1 MEVLWLPSE
10 LISSLEVLVGFG
22 HVLAQNALLYDKR
35 IFLLGEILDDSIKGH
50 EQSVIAEIKF
60 WKYCFVKIVEK
71 FI

>member
-50 EQSVIAEIKF
+50 EQS
-60 WKYCFVKIVEK
+60 
-71 FI
+71 